1 MSSSDSTDPME
12 AYKKAMTKGSEAQK
26 DFIRQFSNIQ
36 QDAMQNYFAV
46 LQSLTFH
53 NAMFKTTVQSG
64 GRISIPEAER
74 QALNIEDG
82 DLVQVIVVPIERR
95 RKGSLQMEP
104 GLWLSACKEL
114 QDDFIKHHRL
124 FDVWCVT
131 AVSYH
136 YKLPFWNFIIFSGVL

>member
-1 MSSSDSTDPME
+1 MSSNESPDPVD
-12 AYKKAMTKGSEAQK
+12 AFKKVVEKGSEAQR
-26 DFIRQFSNIQ
+26 DFLKQFSSIQ

-46 LQSLTFH
+46 LRGLSYY

-95 RKGSLQMEP
+95 RK
-104 GLWLSACKEL
+104 KE
-114 QDDFIKHHRL
+114 
-124 FDVWCVT
+124 
-131 AVSYH
+131 
-136 YKLPFWNFIIFSGVL
+136 

>member
-12 AYKKAMTKGSEAQK
+12 PFKKAISKGSEAQK

-46 LQSLTFH
+46 LQSLTFN

-95 RKGSLQMEP
+95 RKGSTQ
-104 GLWLSACKEL
+104 KE
-114 QDDFIKHHRL
+114 
-124 FDVWCVT
+124 T
-131 AVSYH
+131 
-136 YKLPFWNFIIFSGVL
+136 